1 MYSYYLYWEGKWYW
15 WSSGYWS
22 EPNDSRR
29 YPAVNIVIL
38 TNASFNYALG
48 MGALA
53 EPPQDS
59 SADGVILIKDM
70 AEWQKHWDQTAPYN
84 KLLVYEFYEKNSS
97 LCKAMDKPFEKLATQ
112 YKGRA
117 DFCKLDVDNF
127 ELLARICGVEGAYP
141 TFVLFKKC
149 AQVGKVVGLKEDDL
163 ERSVQ
168 RAIIS

>member
-1 MYSYYLYWEGKWYW
+1 M
-15 WSSGYWS
+15 
-22 EPNDSRR
+22 
-29 YPAVNIVIL
+29 
-38 TNASFNYALG
+38 
-48 MGALA
+48 
-53 EPPQDS
+53 
-59 SADGVILIKDM
+59 
-70 AEWQKHWDQTAPYN
+70 
-84 KLLVYEFYEKNSS
+84 YEFYEKNSS

-127 ELLARICGVEGAYP
+127 EVHANASSTAIDCNPCTYVISGRICDVQLLARICGVEGAYP

>member
-1 MYSYYLYWEGKWYW
+1 LIYVHVG
-15 WSSGYWS
+15 
-22 EPNDSRR
+22 RR

-84 KLLVYEFYEKNSS
+84 KLVPNLYLYIHI
-97 LCKAMDKPFEKLATQ
+97 ATVV
-112 YKGRA
+112 A
-117 DFCKLDVDNF
+117 TP
-127 ELLARICGVEGAYP
+127 LLS
-141 TFVLFKKC
+141 F
-149 AQVGKVVGLKEDDL
+149 
-163 ERSVQ
+163 
-168 RAIIS
+168 